1 MTDVVVQ
8 SLTHPSRFILEHGD
22 HRQVVLVRGNAV
34 AICYVLHLY
43 VIIIKNTY
51 VIITMSVCYVLYLV
65 PETIVLVD
73 ESV

>member
-1 MTDVVVQ
+1 MTDVVVE

-22 HRQVVLVRGNAV
+22 HRQVVLVRRNAV

-51 VIITMSVCYVLYLV
+51 VIIYYDVRMLRSLSLPCPRDDSTRR
-65 PETIVLVD
+65 
-73 ESV
+73 